1 MCDFYINICFYS
13 FSKVYL
19 QSTECQTYE
28 LGSGNPTDIIPLP
41 SGACRCEGVKQMH
54 VITYMWSCL

>member
-13 FSKVYL
+13 FSKFIGSL
-19 QSTECQTYE
+19 LNARLMK
-28 LGSGNPTDIIPLP
+28 LGSGTRTDMILP
-41 SGACRCEGVKQMH
+41 SGACRCEGVKQTH